1 MLSRSSSPSQSC
13 QGCHSKML
21 AAIFA
26 GSQRKPEVRRPQRVS
41 LEAAALSSTRII
53 KLTTVRQR
61 EITRYM
67 FLGM

>member
-1 MLSRSSSPSQSC
+1 
-13 QGCHSKML
+13 ML